1 MKIIKQDVL
10 RHCLIAVLV
19 MHLLLTASANNS
31 SRKNKTDRRYGTSW
45 TRIGKRTID
54 NHVFAENVSSLIR
67 NLLKLDDEYN
77 FENEKEGK

>member
-1 MKIIKQDVL
+1 MKIIKLEVL
-10 RHCLIAVLV
+10 RHCLIGLVV

-45 TRIGKRTID
+45 TRIGKRTLD
-54 NHVFAENVSSLIR
+54 NLVFSENVSSLIQ

-77 FENEKEGK
+77 FEKEGK